1 MRSTVLRALL
11 LSAFL
16 LAGCKAAPKPA
27 EPQPVEPQTIE
38 YETAPCY
45 GLCPVYRVTVASDG
59 AGIFTGMQHTAV
71 TGDRKFVVKR
81 DQFAA
86 FAKTLAPYRP
96 KGTRNITPGQ
106 PDCVDAATD
115 MPSVDVQWKS
125 GAATDKLTLYYGCN
139 LETGKPMA
147 EALRTA
153 PEALPIAD
161 FIGKR

>member
-1 MRSTVLRALL
+1 MRSTVLRTL
-11 LSAFL
+11 LSSALL
-16 LAGCKAAPKPA
+16 LAGCAVAPKPA
-27 EPQPVEPQTIE
+27 EPQTAEPGAIV

-45 GLCPVYRVTVASDG
+45 GLCPVYRVTIASDG
-59 AGIFTGMQHTAV
+59 TGTFTGMQHTV
-71 TGDRKFVVKR
+71 ITGDRKFAASP

-86 FAKTLAPYRP
+86 FAKVLAPYRP
-96 KGTRNITPGQ
+96 KGTRDITPGQ

-125 GAATDKLTLYYGCN
+125 GTATDKLTLYYGCN
-139 LETGKPMA
+139 LQTGQAMA

-153 PEALPIAD
+153 PEMLPIAD